1 MYALVETPGSPDM
14 KSRMFLADDPA
25 LVVLYSQLRQKSLST
40 LRGAS
45 KVTPKAEW
53 EFVLHSAKLY
63 DRMGCDLL
71 GLDLGELATLS
82 YMLKASADIAP
93 VRNWEFQQPARPGFA
108 GEVNPL
114 QLLRRR
120 SSLVV
125 DDRLSTS
132 LKTGLSLDGP
142 SKKQTAPPTMFEEPD
157 AGSLLD
163 SFGF

>member
-1 MYALVETPGSPDM
+1 
-14 KSRMFLADDPA
+14 
-25 LVVLYSQLRQKSLST
+25 VVLYSQLRQKTLQT

-45 KVTPKAEW
+45 KVTPKVEW

-71 GLDLGELATLS
+71 GLDLG
-82 YMLKASADIAP
+82 MLLLRPPISSLILFAKTSSTT
-93 VRNWEFQQPARPGFA
+93 VRNWEFQQPTTA
-108 GEVNPL
+108 GLGGESNPL
-114 QLLRRR
+114 KLLRRR

-125 DDRLSTS
+125 DDLSVS
-132 LKTGLSLDGP
+132 DLRRAMPRDGP
-142 SKKQTAPPTMFEEPD
+142 KKPAAPPTMFEEPD

>member
-1 MYALVETPGSPDM
+1 M
-14 KSRMFLADDPA
+14 
-25 LVVLYSQLRQKSLST
+25 
-40 LRGAS
+40 RGAS
-45 KVTPKAEW
+45 KVRPKAEW

-71 GLDLGELATLS
+71 GLGL
-82 YMLKASADIAP
+82 
-93 VRNWEFQQPARPGFA
+93 VRNWEFQQPATSGFG

-114 QLLRRR
+114 KLLRRR

-125 DDRLSTS
+125 DDRHR
-132 LKTGLSLDGP
+132 GLLQKSMPQDAAKNDAA
-142 SKKQTAPPTMFEEPD
+142 KKPNSPPTMFEEPD